1 MQRCWMA
8 CAGRLPHKGMFVELL
23 DTQRT
28 TGRLQHRR
36 TLSARRDIFDMTGC
50 LADDLFIA
58 VLQHAWHAMECLRH
72 DRMSRT
78 WCDRLHSAAT
88 GATITIAGL
97 WVILVSAAVAAT
109 ATSLALHG

>member
-1 MQRCWMA
+1 
-8 CAGRLPHKGMFVELL
+8 MFVELL

-28 TGRLQHRR
+28 MGRLQYCR

-50 LADDLFIA
+50 SAGDLIFA
-58 VLQHAWHAMECLRH
+58 VLQHTWHTMEYLRH
-72 DRMSRT
+72 DQMSRT
-78 WCDRLHSAAT
+78 CRDRFHRAAT

-97 WVILVSAAVAAT
+97 WVILVSAAVAAA